1 MYSFGSNII
10 TTGYAWGMV
19 YLVIVKMVRPSKIL
33 WGVNLRIETRIM
45 TISLIFTYIKS
56 GSKWWIRAQKAIPFL
71 QLVVKL
77 VTFTPWYDL
86 VISLHHSNKSCPTH
100 TLSIREKL
108 CKTTASYL
116 VLLVSAE
123 LWAYHC
129 CLSILVALILSL
141 RSSGQSP
148 LLVYKLADY

>member
-56 GSKWWIRAQKAIPFL
+56 GSK
-71 QLVVKL
+71 
-77 VTFTPWYDL
+77 
-86 VISLHHSNKSCPTH
+86 
-100 TLSIREKL
+100 
-108 CKTTASYL
+108 
-116 VLLVSAE
+116 
-123 LWAYHC
+123 
-129 CLSILVALILSL
+129 
-141 RSSGQSP
+141 
-148 LLVYKLADY
+148 